1 MERITEGKATTTMY
15 YKHVCNRRIGESN
28 LYREMKRKTDNTE
41 TREIVA
47 NQWFVLKTA
56 DLTELNR
63 VKKSF
68 FRLLILLFSMLLFSF
83 DGSSFFAQ
91 SNKSNWFPGSGLYF
105 QQFSGGGFKVILN
118 TLPLVMSHNQILV
131 CAGVRET
138 LVFLLPKAVLTKK
151 RWNF

>member
-1 MERITEGKATTTMY
+1 M
-15 YKHVCNRRIGESN
+15 CNRRIGESN

-63 VKKSF
+63 VEKSF
-68 FRLLILLFSMLLFSF
+68 FRLLTLLFSMLLFSF
-83 DGSSFFAQ
+83 DGLIFFAQ

-105 QQFSGGGFKVILN
+105 QQFSGGGGQSYLKYITISHESWPNFGLCRRKGDAGIFITENGFDKKKMKFLIVFFR
-118 TLPLVMSHNQILV
+118 PLQFYNV
-131 CAGVRET
+131 
-138 LVFLLPKAVLTKK
+138 
-151 RWNF
+151 